1 MSQSVRFAI
10 QAAVL
15 GLLLTGPSAAQRI
28 PKSYKDLKF
37 PPLGEIKVPE
47 PVRFELANGMVVY
60 LVEDHELPVI
70 GATAMIRTGARW
82 EPPEKA
88 GLAAITGT
96 VMRTGGSTSRSG
108 DQLDEELD
116 RLAAVVETGIGGD
129 SGRAMVSVL
138 KEDIE
143 RGLEILADLLRH
155 PAFPEDKIEL
165 AKIAQRDAIARRN
178 DDPSG
183 VAFREFARILYGKNS
198 PYGRL
203 PEYETINA
211 ITREDLVR
219 FHREF
224 FQPENVILGVWGDF
238 RSEEMRARIERIF
251 GAWPRGGRPKPAPPP
266 VESRTAGG
274 IYLIHKEDVNQ
285 SWVLLGGLAGRRDD
299 PDYFALTVANGVLSW
314 RLLNNVR
321 TAAGLAYATGS
332 AWDAG
337 WDRPGIFRAFGNTK
351 LETTAQILEA
361 IRAEIAKLRQAEP
374 TPSEFTRA
382 RDAILKGFAFEFDS
396 TEEIVERIVGY
407 EYYGYPRDYLQRF
420 RAGIEKVTPADVL
433 RAAQS
438 RLDPDKLTVL
448 VLGNQKGFE
457 RPLSSFGKVV
467 PWDISIPQPKQ
478 EQLAAATP
486 EAIARGKRILNA
498 VRDALGG
505 ARLDEMQDYVL
516 EASLTM
522 STPQGEFSLS
532 SESTVNLQ
540 GKLLEKVRTPV
551 GEMVQGFDGKTA
563 WMKTPQGVRDAPAQM
578 RNEIEAVLFRNTLVL
593 LRSLEKPE
601 LTVQWVATEQW
612 QGKPVEVVA
621 VSDAARKLQVKLSV
635 DPQTNL
641 PVKKTYAGA
650 FLGAPGELE
659 EVYSDWREVGGLKL
673 PFSTVLV
680 QGGQKRG
687 EQKVTQVRINPG
699 VPESAYAKP

>member
-1 MSQSVRFAI
+1 MSRLLRFVLNT
-10 QAAVL
+10 AVL
-15 GLLLTGPSAAQRI
+15 GLLLAVPAAAQRI

-96 VMRTGGSTSRSG
+96 VMRTGGSTSQSG

-116 RLAAVVETGIGGD
+116 RLAAVVETGIGQD

-138 KEDIE
+138 KDDIE
-143 RGLEILADLLRH
+143 RGLEILADLLRN

-183 VAFREFARILYGKNS
+183 VAFREFARILYGKDS

-203 PEYETINA
+203 PEYDTINS

-251 GAWPRGGRPKPAPPP
+251 GGWPRGGRPKPAPPP
-266 VESRTAGG
+266 VESRATGG
-274 IYLIHKEDVNQ
+274 IYLINKQDVNQ

-299 PDYFALTVANGVLSW
+299 PDYFALTVANSVLSW

-332 AWDAG
+332 VWDAG

-361 IRAEIAKLRQAEP
+361 IRAEIAKLRQTEP

-396 TEEIVERIVGY
+396 TAEIVERIVGY

-438 RLDPDKLTVL
+438 RLDPEKLTVL
-448 VLGNQKGFE
+448 VLGNEKGFE
-457 RPLSSFGKVV
+457 RPLANFGKVV
-467 PWDISIPQPKQ
+467 PWDIAIPRPKQ

-486 EAIARGKRILNA
+486 EAIARGKRILSA

-505 ARLDEMQDYVL
+505 ARLNEIRDYVL
-516 EASLTM
+516 QASLTM
-522 STPQGEFSLS
+522 STPQGEFSLT
-532 SESTVNLQ
+532 SESTVNLE
-540 GKLLEKVRTPV
+540 GKLLEKVQTPV
-551 GEMVQGFDGKTA
+551 GEIVQGFDGKTA
-563 WMKTPQGVRDAPAQM
+563 WMKTPQGARDAPEQM
-578 RNEIEAVLFRNTLVL
+578 RNEIEAVLFRNTVML
-593 LRSLEKPE
+593 LRSLERPE
-601 LTVQWVATEQW
+601 VTVQWLATEHW

-621 VSDAARKLQVKLSV
+621 VSDAARKLQLKLSV

-641 PVKKTYAGA
+641 PVKKTYVGA
-650 FLGAPGELE
+650 FLGAPGEVE
-659 EVYSDWREVGGLKL
+659 EVYSDWREVEGLKL

-687 EQKVTQVRINPG
+687 EQKVSQVRINPG

>member
-1 MSQSVRFAI
+1 MRNSLRFAV

-15 GLLLTGPSAAQRI
+15 GLLWNAPSPAQRI

-116 RLAAVVETGIGGD
+116 RLAAVVETGIGQD

-143 RGLEILADLLRH
+143 RGLEILADLLRN
-155 PAFPEDKIEL
+155 PAFPQDKIEL
-165 AKIAQRDAIARRN
+165 AKIAQRDAIGRRN

-183 VAFREFARILYGKNS
+183 VAFREFARILYGKDS

-203 PEYETINA
+203 PEYETIDA

-238 RSEEMRARIERIF
+238 RSQEMRALIERIF
-251 GAWPRGGRPKPAPPP
+251 GPWPRGGRPKPAPPP
-266 VESRTAGG
+266 VDSRSAGG
-274 IYLIHKEDVNQ
+274 IYLINKEEVNQ
-285 SWVLLGGLAGRRDD
+285 SWVLLGGLAGRRDE
-299 PDYFALTVANGVLSW
+299 PDYFALTVANSVLSW

-332 AWDAG
+332 VWDAG

-382 RDAILKGFAFEFDS
+382 RDSILKGFAFEFDS
-396 TEEIVERIVGY
+396 TEEIVERIVAY

-438 RLDPDKLTVL
+438 RLDPEKLTVL
-448 VLGNQKGFE
+448 VLGNEKRFE

-467 PWDISIPQPKQ
+467 PWDIAIPRPKQ

-486 EAIARGKRILNA
+486 EAIARGKRILA
-498 VRDALGG
+498 EVREAMGG
-505 ARLDEMQDYVL
+505 AKLNEIRDYVL
-516 EASLTM
+516 QASLTM
-522 STPQGEFSLS
+522 STPQGEFGLS

-540 GKLLEKVRTPV
+540 GKLLEKVQTPV
-551 GEMVQGFDGKTA
+551 GEIVQGFDGKTA
-563 WMKTPQGVRDAPAQM
+563 WMKTPQGVREAPAQM
-578 RNEIEAVLFRNTLVL
+578 RNEMEAALFRNTVVL
-593 LRSLEKPE
+593 LRSLDQPE
-601 LTVQWVATEQW
+601 LTVQWLATEQW

-621 VSDAARKLQVKLSV
+621 VSDAARKLQVKLAV
-635 DPQTNL
+635 DPETKL
-641 PVKKTYAGA
+641 PVKKTYVGA
-650 FLGAPGELE
+650 FAGAPGEVE
-659 EVYSDWREVGGLKL
+659 EVYSDWREVEGLKL
-673 PFSTVLV
+673 PFSTVLL
-680 QGGQKRG
+680 QAGQKRG